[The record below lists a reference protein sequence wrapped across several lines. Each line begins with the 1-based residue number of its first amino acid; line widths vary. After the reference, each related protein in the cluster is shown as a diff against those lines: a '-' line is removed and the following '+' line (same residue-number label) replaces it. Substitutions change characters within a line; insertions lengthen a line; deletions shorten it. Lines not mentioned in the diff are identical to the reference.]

1 MNLTQQQQT
10 WVMVKSI
17 TNKIKNIMAKHEKH
31 VADHPIFS
39 QLATMALGEEIVDGV
54 WDIVRV
60 PNGWIVKRL
69 NMDTVF
75 VPEN

>member
-1 MNLTQQQQT
+1 
-10 WVMVKSI
+10 
-17 TNKIKNIMAKHEKH
+17 MAKHEKH

-39 QLATMALGEEIVDGV
+39 QLATMELGEEIVDGI
-54 WDIVRV
+54 WDIVKV

-75 VPEN
+75 VPETL